1 MPAAAG
7 PSQAAVGLIL
17 PHEADRRTAQLALAR
32 LVSDQSHEVR
42 VDSGALAQIQVA
54 VAVLEHFDMS
64 SAGLGKLVLDWL

>member
-32 LVSDQSHEVR
+32 LVSDHEVR

-64 SAGLGKLVLDWL
+64 SAGQGKLVLDWL